1 MTARDEE
8 SQQILKKLEEINWI
22 KNESVL
28 DLTEL
33 ISKNMDRQPELLAML
48 QPDLK
53 HDLMHNPSVL
63 KTIEKLER
71 VDPINQRI
79 KDVKDFISKIKS
91 QTFGHFS
98 EQ

>member
-1 MTARDEE
+1 
-8 SQQILKKLEEINWI
+8 
-22 KNESVL
+22 
-28 DLTEL
+28 
-33 ISKNMDRQPELLAML
+33 ML
-48 QPDLK
+48 QTDLK